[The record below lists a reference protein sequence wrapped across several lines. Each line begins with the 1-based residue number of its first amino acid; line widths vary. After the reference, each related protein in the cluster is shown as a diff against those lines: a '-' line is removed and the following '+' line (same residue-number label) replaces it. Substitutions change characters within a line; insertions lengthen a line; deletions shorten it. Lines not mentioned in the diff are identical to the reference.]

1 MLVRFNHKIIVIVI
15 TLYLS
20 SGALQACGPSFPN
33 RVLLGGDNA
42 VLKAP
47 VASFREEIERI
58 KPPVPPRFKAIPP
71 SSGGLY
77 REQTASADVED
88 LKKALVEKGVS
99 GRERT
104 RIVTQYQ
111 AVREALLDYLMAQR
125 NWCFTEVKGAE
136 DERTPEPQFNLPAI
150 PDGLPG
156 EFEDYLRGAIFYH
169 QGDGKKAIEVWDG
182 LLGRP
187 AKERIYRST
196 WAAFMIGKALRIIPA
211 QQERTIEWFRY
222 VRELAKEG
230 FVDSLGL
237 ASSSLGWEA
246 LELLDLGQYDQA
258 IELYV
263 AQMATGDPTALTSLQ
278 LTACQVLGK
287 ENPDILAQVAGSPT
301 GRRVITAYVISRGG
315 RFHSKPRVEVV
326 RRWLAAV
333 EAANVDVVEEA
344 DCLACAAYQAGEME
358 LAGRWVAL
366 APSDAIIARWIRAKL
381 LLRAGKVPEAAE
393 QIRYV
398 ARRFPDAKERGSQG
412 RFYYWAGMRLSVEP
426 IAKTVRGELGLIYLG
441 LSNYAEALN
450 VLLSGGHWEDAAY
463 VAERVL
469 KVDELKEYVD
479 SAWPPMESAGDG
491 VDSESASDDGRR
503 SIWIGNRIRY
513 LLARR
518 LARIGR
524 FNEARPYYPARLHLL
539 FDTYVRAIQRGGN
552 TSMPNW
558 ERAIAL
564 WDAACIAR
572 YEGMELLGTE
582 VEPDWFVYKGNYVR
596 KPTSDVRGVAGSDE
610 LVPST
615 ADELFRLEQNVV
627 PERRFHY
634 RYIAVE
640 LAWEAADLLPD
651 ERDQTARVLCIAGSW
666 LAAKEPKAADRF
678 YKALV
683 RRCGTTQLGKEADK
697 LRWFPKVEV
706 EEKTLLQELK

>member
-1 MLVRFNHKIIVIVI
+1 MLVRFNHKIIVIAI

-42 VLKAP
+42 VLRAP

-58 KPPVPPRFKAIPP
+58 EPGVVVRF
-71 SSGGLY
+71 
-77 REQTASADVED
+77 TAVSQSTLSADLAD
-88 LKKALVEKGVS
+88 LEKALTEHGVS
-99 GRERT
+99 GEQRDNM
-104 RIVTQYQ
+104 VAQYR
-111 AVREALLDYLMAQR
+111 AVREALFDYLLDQR

-169 QGDGKKAIEVWDG
+169 QGNREKAIDVWDG
-182 LLGRP
+182 LLRRP
-187 AKERIYRST
+187 AEERVYRST
-196 WAAFMIGKALRIIPA
+196 WAAFMIGKKLLLGQPEFA
-211 QQERTIEWFRY
+211 IEWFRY
-222 VRELAKEG
+222 VRELAEEG
-230 FVDSLGL
+230 FADSLGL

-246 LELLDLGQYDQA
+246 RAALDLEQYDQA

-301 GRRVITAYVISRGG
+301 ARRVVTAYVISHGG
-315 RFHSKPRVEVV
+315 PFHDRTDVELV
-326 RRWLAAV
+326 RKWLAAV
-333 EAANVDVVEEA
+333 EAANVDVVQEA
-344 DCLACAAYQAGEME
+344 GRLACAAYQAGEME
-358 LAGRWVAL
+358 LAERWVAL

-381 LLRAGKVPEAAE
+381 LLRAGKVPEAAG
-393 QIRYV
+393 QLRYV

-441 LSNYAEALN
+441 LSNYVEALN

-469 KVDELKEYVD
+469 KVDELKKYVD

-518 LARIGR
+518 LARMGR
-524 FNEARPYYPARLHLL
+524 FIEARPYYPARLHLL
-539 FDTYVRAIQRGGN
+539 FDTYVRAIERGEN

-582 VEPDWFVYKGNYVR
+582 VEPDWFLYKGDFVR
-596 KPTSDVRGVAGSDE
+596 KSASDIRVLPSSDK
-610 LVPST
+610 LVSVT
-615 ADELFRLEQNVV
+615 VDEQFRLKQNVV
-627 PERRFHY
+627 PEKRFHY

-651 ERDQTARVLCIAGSW
+651 EQDQTARVLCIAGSW

-678 YKALV
+678 YKAMV
-683 RRCGTTQLGKEADK
+683 RRCGTTKLGKEADK

-706 EEKTLLQELK
+706 DERQLLQELK